1 MKILIKVTV
10 GSDDGQCAREMNA
23 GVGVDTGIEGVDPD
37 VEKED
42 FLDQARQL
50 LGRIADT
57 QLPALYAAV
66 SKSAAAKMAEEAEKA
81 TAVNVPEKRG
91 GRKNDHAGAAVHG
104 NHA

>member
-1 MKILIKVTV
+1 MKILMKVTV
-10 GSDDGQCAREMNA
+10 VSDDGQSAREMNA

-50 LGRIADT
+50 LGHIADT

-66 SKSAAAKMAEEAEKA
+66 SKDIAARWIKEVEKETAVDVTEKEEAE
-81 TAVNVPEKRG
+81 
-91 GRKNDHAGAAVHG
+91 
-104 NHA
+104 